1 MESGRRAGPARMTCY
16 GGRRAD
22 SDGHEG
28 GADAEVRAVGGVVVN
43 RRALVSDTLGED
55 HVCVGSLIYS
65 DI

>member
-1 MESGRRAGPARMTCY
+1 MTCY